1 MSGINQRKVDHV
13 KLVATHDE
21 LDRSRGYFD
30 RIHLTHRALPELDL
44 EHIDGSVEW
53 MGKRLSFP
61 LLISSMTGGTD
72 EELIR
77 LNRNLASAAEA
88 EGVALAVGSQ
98 RVMLKEE
105 GAAASFALRDA
116 APTTLLLGNV
126 GAVQLNYGV
135 GVEEC
140 RRMVKVL
147 GADGLYLHLNPL
159 QEAVQPEGDT
169 RFGGLASKI
178 AELVKELNVPVVV
191 KEVGCGLSVEDA
203 VLLKEA
209 GVRFVDVA
217 GSGGTS
223 WSMVES
229 KRSADRSIGELFGD
243 WGIPTPEAL
252 RLMKPFSP
260 DFDLI
265 ASGGIRNGLDMAKCV
280 ILGASLCGL
289 ARPFL
294 KPALESAEAVRE
306 VIGRLRR
313 EYETALFLMGVES
326 TQALLGREEL
336 IRYEDRY

>member
-13 KLVATHDE
+13 NLVATHDE

-44 EHIDGSVEW
+44 EQIDGSVEW
-53 MGKRLSFP
+53 MGKHLSFP
-61 LLISSMTGGTD
+61 LLISSMTGGAD

-77 LNRNLASAAEA
+77 LNRNLAEAAEA

-105 GAAASFALRDA
+105 GAAASFALRDV
-116 APTTLLLGNV
+116 APSTLLMGNV

-140 RRMVKVL
+140 QRMVEVL

-159 QEAVQPEGDT
+159 QEVVQPEGDT
-169 RFGGLASKI
+169 RFSGLASKI
-178 AELVKELNVPVVV
+178 TQLVEALDVPVVV
-191 KEVGCGLSVEDA
+191 KEVGCGLSAEDA

-209 GVRFVDVA
+209 GIQFVDVA
-217 GSGGTS
+217 GAGGTS
-223 WSMVES
+223 WSLVEG
-229 KRSADRSIGELFGD
+229 KRSADGSMGELFGD
-243 WGIPTPEAL
+243 WGIPTPESL
-252 RLMKPFSP
+252 RLMKPFRE
-260 DFDLI
+260 DFELI

-294 KPALESAEAVRE
+294 KPALESVEAVRE
-306 VIGRLRR
+306 VIGQLRR
-313 EYETALFLMGVES
+313 EYEAALFLLGVES
-326 TQALLGREEL
+326 TQALVGREEL
-336 IRYEDRY
+336 IRHEDRY